1 MHTEKYAAGRL
12 TRRRFTL
19 GGGVAAAGALG
30 AFAARAGAATVAGGR
45 FDLSVPSAQLVREKT
60 PHNSTVLQSFAFDDI
75 NGHIYT
81 VQLMQGGIQL
91 SGEPAPVSGADRAAH
106 GDLCVTKLSLA
117 GVELGS
123 MYLLGFGH
131 GVAMGCEPLGATA
144 CLWTES
150 DANPDSGYGR
160 AISRFRF
167 ADGAVLSSASSSL
180 VKHRPV
186 AGSTSNQ
193 PTVDMLNRRLLLRY
207 RLGGEVRYRL
217 MSLSGV
223 SAGDYTAVYD
233 DIPQTGVEDGEVF
246 QGFTVLGD
254 YLYQL
259 TGTAYT
265 DEDGANPPS
274 GHGNTYVSCVDL
286 RTGELVQR
294 SRTEAA
300 YSLGYR
306 EPEGMAVQL
315 SSPRRLCMGFA
326 SGAAGDRK
334 ASIYY
339 KAQ

>member
-45 FDLSVPSAQLVREKT
+45 FDLSVPSAQLIREKT

-150 DANPDSGYGR
+150 DANPDSVYGR
-160 AISRFRF
+160 ATSRFRF
-167 ADGAVLSSASSSL
+167 ADGALLSSASSSL

-193 PTVDMLNRRLLLRY
+193 PAVDMLNRRLLLRY